1 MRVMLKG
8 LLAVAV
14 LTCVASAWAFI
25 ASDDADNP
33 PYADND
39 WDLADNGGFGFDPW
53 YVISSGGGGRF
64 IAIAPFQV
72 LDGSRSWGLFAGS
85 GNYAI
90 GRPLQSPLAGGQFQ
104 FSVLARH
111 NVNNEVGFTGVTV
124 YSRSTE
130 GSIELIRF
138 GLDPSAGNNAVFVQ
152 FGANTGSINLGLD
165 LRGKR
170 LKYTLSWDA
179 DGVFILSAQH
189 LDGDRESG
197 SFSGNWSNGN
207 QVSVSA
213 FGFNNF
219 NSGSFQ
225 DFIFDQINVVP
236 EPASLL
242 ALGAGLAGLMGLRR
256 RRTA

>member
-8 LLAVAV
+8 ILAVAV
-14 LTCVASAWAFI
+14 LTCVASAWAI

-53 YVISSGGGGRF
+53 YPISEGGGGRF
-64 IAIAPFQV
+64 IATAPFQV
-72 LDGSRSWGLFAGS
+72 LAGERSWGLFAGS

-90 GRPLQSPLAGGQFQ
+90 GRPLRSPLPGGQFQ

-124 YSRSTE
+124 YN
-130 GSIELIRF
+130 GSVELIRF
-138 GLDPSAGNNAVFVQ
+138 GLNPSSGNTAVYVQ
-152 FGANTGSINLGLD
+152 YGSLTGSINLGTE

-179 DGVFILSAQH
+179 DGVFILSAEH

-197 SFSGNWSNGN
+197 SFSGNWGAGN
-207 QVSVSA
+207 QVSA

>member
-8 LLAVAV
+8 ILAVAV
-14 LTCVASAWAFI
+14 LTCVASAWAI

-33 PYADND
+33 PYADNV
-39 WDLADNGGFGFDPW
+39 WDLTDNGGSGFGDW
-53 YVISSGGGGRF
+53 YEISTGGGGRF
-64 IAIAPFQV
+64 IATASFQV
-72 LDGSRSWGLFAGS
+72 LAGERSWGLFAGG

-90 GRPLQSPLAGGQFQ
+90 GRPLLSSLAGGQ

-124 YSRSTE
+124 YNGST
-130 GSIELIRF
+130 ELIRF
-138 GLDPSAGNNAVFVQ
+138 GLNPSSGNNAVFVQ
-152 FGANTGSINLGLD
+152 YGSLTGSINLGTE
-165 LRGKR
+165 LRGQR
-170 LKYTLSWDA
+170 LKYTLDWNASGA
-179 DGVFILSAQH
+179 FTVSVNR
-189 LDGDRESG
+189 LDGPESG
-197 SFSGNWSNGN
+197 SFSGNWGAGN
-207 QVSVSA
+207 QVSA

-225 DFIFDQINVVP
+225 DFIFDQIDVVP

>member
-1 MRVMLKG
+1 MRMMLKG
-8 LLAVAV
+8 ILAVAV
-14 LTCVASAWAFI
+14 LTCATSVWAI
-25 ASDDADNP
+25 ASDDADNAA
-33 PYADND
+33 YDSGWN
-39 WDLADNGGFGFDPW
+39 LTDNGGFGFGGW
-53 YVISSGGGGRF
+53 YEISTGGGGRF
-64 IAIAPFQV
+64 IATAPFQV
-72 LDGSRSWGLFAGS
+72 LDGSRSWGLFAGDT

-90 GRPLQSPLAGGQFQ
+90 GRPLLSSLAGGQ

-124 YSRSTE
+124 YN
-130 GSIELIRF
+130 GSVELIRF
-138 GLDPSAGNNAVFVQ
+138 GLNPSSGNNAVFVQ
-152 FGANTGSINLGLD
+152 YGSNTASINLNTE
-165 LRGKR
+165 LRGQR
-170 LKYTLSWDA
+170 LKYTLDWSDSGA
-179 DGVFILSAQH
+179 FTLTVNL
-189 LDGDRESG
+189 LDVPGSG
-197 SFSGNWSNGN
+197 AFSGNWGANN
-207 QVSVSA
+207 QVSA

>member
-1 MRVMLKG
+1 MLKG
-8 LLAVAV
+8 ILAVAV
-14 LTCVASAWAFI
+14 LTCATSVWASSI
-25 ASDDADNP
+25 ASDDADNL

-39 WDLADNGGFGFDPW
+39 WALDDNGGFGFDPW
-53 YVISSGGGGRF
+53 YEISAGGGGRF

-72 LDGSRSWGLFAGS
+72 LAGERSWGLFAGS

-90 GRPLQSPLAGGQFQ
+90 GRPLQDSPLASGQ

-124 YSRSTE
+124 YNGST
-130 GSIELIRF
+130 ELIRF
-138 GLDPSAGNNAVFVQ
+138 GLNPSSGNNAVFVQ
-152 FGANTGSINLGLD
+152 YGSLTANINLGTE

-170 LKYTLSWDA
+170 LKYTLVWDA
-179 DGVFILSAQH
+179 TGAFTLTVNH
-189 LDGDRESG
+189 LDGPESG
-197 SFSGNWSNGN
+197 SFSDNWGAGN
-207 QVSVSA
+207 QVSA

>member
-1 MRVMLKG
+1 MLKG
-8 LLAVAV
+8 ILAVAV
-14 LTCVASAWAFI
+14 LTCVASAWAI
-25 ASDDADNP
+25 ASDDADDP
-33 PYADND
+33 AYDTGWA
-39 WDLADNGGFGFDPW
+39 LAANGGFGFRPW
-53 YVISSGGGGRF
+53 EEISPGGGGRF
-64 IAIAPFQV
+64 IAVAPFQV

-90 GRPLQSPLAGGQFQ
+90 GRPLRSPLSEGQ

-124 YSRSTE
+124 YNQGRT
-130 GSIELIRF
+130 ELIRF
-138 GLDPSAGNNAVFVQ
+138 GLNPSSGNNAVFVQ
-152 FGANTGSINLGLD
+152 YGSLTANINLD
-165 LRGKR
+165 TELRGKR
-170 LKYTLSWDA
+170 LKYTLVWGTTGA
-179 DGVFILSAQH
+179 FTLTVNH
-189 LDGDRESG
+189 LDGPESG
-197 SFSGNWSNGN
+197 SFSGNWGADN
-207 QVSVSA
+207 QVSA

-242 ALGAGLAGLMGLRR
+242 ALGAGLAGLMRLRR

>member
-1 MRVMLKG
+1 MRMMLKG
-8 LLAVAV
+8 ILAVAV
-14 LTCVASAWAFI
+14 LTCVASAWAI
-25 ASDDADNP
+25 ASDDADNL

-39 WDLADNGGFGFDPW
+39 WDLDDNGGFGFDPW
-53 YVISSGGGGRF
+53 YEISAGGGGRF

-72 LDGSRSWGLFAGS
+72 LAGERSWGLFAGS

-90 GRPLQSPLAGGQFQ
+90 GRPLQGSPLASGQ

-124 YSRSTE
+124 YNQGRT
-130 GSIELIRF
+130 ELIRF
-138 GLDPSAGNNAVFVQ
+138 GLNPSSGNNAVFVQ
-152 FGANTGSINLGLD
+152 YGSTTGSINFPGLD

-170 LKYTLSWDA
+170 LKYTLFWDA
-179 DGVFILSAQH
+179 DGVFILSAEH
-189 LDGDRESG
+189 LDGNRESG
-197 SFSGNWSNGN
+197 FFIGDWGANN
-207 QVSVSA
+207 QVSA

>member
-1 MRVMLKG
+1 MRMTLKG
-8 LLAVAV
+8 ILAVAV
-14 LTCVASAWAFI
+14 LTCAASAWASSSI
-25 ASDDADNP
+25 ANDDADNP
-33 PYADND
+33 PYADD
-39 WDLADNGGFGFDPW
+39 VWDLTDNGGFGFGDW
-53 YVISSGGGGRF
+53 YEISAGGGGRF
-64 IAIAPFQV
+64 IATAPFQV
-72 LDGSRSWGLFAGS
+72 LAGNRSWGLFAGDN

-90 GRPLQSPLAGGQFQ
+90 GRPLLSPLAGGQ

-124 YSRSTE
+124 YN
-130 GSIELIRF
+130 GNIELIRF
-138 GLDPSAGNNAVFVQ
+138 GLNPSSGNNAVFVQ
-152 FGANTGSINLGLD
+152 YGSTTGSINLGTE
-165 LRGKR
+165 LRGQR
-170 LKYTLSWDA
+170 LKYTLDWNASGA
-179 DGVFILSAQH
+179 FTVSVNL
-189 LDGDRESG
+189 LDGSASG
-197 SFSGNWSNGN
+197 SFSDSWGAGN
-207 QVSVSA
+207 QVSA

>member
-1 MRVMLKG
+1 MLKG
-8 LLAVAV
+8 ILAVAV
-14 LTCVASAWAFI
+14 LTCVASAWAI
-25 ASDDADNP
+25 ASDDADNAA
-33 PYADND
+33 YDSGWN
-39 WDLADNGGFGFDPW
+39 LNSNGGFGFAPW
-53 YVISSGGGGRF
+53 YEISTGGGGRF
-64 IAIAPFQV
+64 IATAPFQV
-72 LDGSRSWGLFAGS
+72 LDGSRSWGLFAGDT

-90 GRPLQSPLAGGQFQ
+90 GRPLLSSLARGQ

-124 YSRSTE
+124 YNGST
-130 GSIELIRF
+130 ELIRF
-138 GLDPSAGNNAVFVQ
+138 GLNPSSGNNAVFVQ
-152 FGANTGSINLGLD
+152 YGSTTGSINLGTE

-170 LKYTLSWDA
+170 LKYTLFWDA
-179 DGVFILSAQH
+179 DGVFILEAKH
-189 LDGDRESG
+189 LDGPESG
-197 SFSGNWSNGN
+197 FFIGAWGNGN
-207 QVSVSA
+207 QVSA

-225 DFIFDQINVVP
+225 DFIFDQIDVVP

>member
-1 MRVMLKG
+1 MRMIWKG
-8 LLAVAV
+8 ILAAAA
-14 LTCVASAWAFI
+14 LTYAASAWASSI

-33 PYADND
+33 PYADNV
-39 WDLADNGGFGFDPW
+39 WDLTDNGGSGFGDW
-53 YVISSGGGGRF
+53 YEISTGGGGRF
-64 IAIAPFQV
+64 IATAPFQV
-72 LDGSRSWGLFAGS
+72 LDGSRSWGLFAGG

-90 GRPLQSPLAGGQFQ
+90 GRPLLSSLAGGQ

-124 YSRSTE
+124 YN

-138 GLDPSAGNNAVFVQ
+138 GLNPSAGNNAVFVQ
-152 FGANTGSINLGLD
+152 YGSNTASINLNTE
-165 LRGKR
+165 LRGQR
-170 LKYTLSWDA
+170 LKYTLDW
-179 DGVFILSAQH
+179 SASGAFTVSVNR
-189 LDGDRESG
+189 LDGPENG
-197 SFSGNWSNGN
+197 SVSGNWGAGN
-207 QVSVSA
+207 QVSA

-225 DFIFDQINVVP
+225 DFIFDQMEVVP

>member
-8 LLAVAV
+8 ILAVAV
-14 LTCVASAWAFI
+14 LTCVASAWAI
-25 ASDDADNP
+25 ASDDADDP
-33 PYADND
+33 AYDTGWA
-39 WDLADNGGFGFDPW
+39 LAANGGFGFRPW
-53 YVISSGGGGRF
+53 EEISPGGGGRF
-64 IAIAPFQV
+64 IATAPFQV
-72 LDGSRSWGLFAGS
+72 LDGSRSWGLFAGG

-90 GRPLQSPLAGGQFQ
+90 GRPLQGSPLAGGQ

-124 YSRSTE
+124 YNGST
-130 GSIELIRF
+130 ELIRF
-138 GLDPSAGNNAVFVQ
+138 GLNPSSGNNAVFVQ
-152 FGANTGSINLGLD
+152 YGSLTANINLGTE

-170 LKYTLSWDA
+170 LKYTLVWDA
-179 DGVFILSAQH
+179 TGAFTLTVNH
-189 LDGDRESG
+189 LDGPESG
-197 SFSGNWSNGN
+197 SFSDNWGAGN
-207 QVSVSA
+207 QVSA

>member
-1 MRVMLKG
+1 MLKG
-8 LLAVAV
+8 ILAVAV
-14 LTCVASAWAFI
+14 LTCVASAWALI
-25 ASDDADNP
+25 ASDDADDAAYNSGW
-33 PYADND
+33 AMGS
-39 WDLADNGGFGFDPW
+39 NGGFGFDPW
-53 YVISSGGGGRF
+53 YVISAGGGGHF
-64 IAIAPFQV
+64 IATAPFQV
-72 LDGSRSWGLFAGS
+72 LAGERSWGLFAGG
-85 GNYAI
+85 GNYVV
-90 GRPLQSPLAGGQFQ
+90 GRPLRSPLSGGQ

-124 YSRSTE
+124 YSGSTE
-130 GSIELIRF
+130 DSTLLIRF
-138 GLDPSAGNNAVFVQ
+138 GMDPSAGNNAVFVQ
-152 FGANTGSINLGLD
+152 YGANTVSINLD
-165 LRGKR
+165 IELRGKR

-179 DGVFILSAQH
+179 TGQFRLDVEH
-189 LDGDRESG
+189 LDGSESG
-197 SFSGNWSNGN
+197 FFIGDWGTGNP
-207 QVSVSA
+207 VSA

>member
-1 MRVMLKG
+1 MRMMLKG
-8 LLAVAV
+8 ILAVAV
-14 LTCVASAWAFI
+14 LTCVASAWAI
-25 ASDDADNP
+25 ASDDADNL

-39 WDLADNGGFGFDPW
+39 WALNDNGGFGFDEW
-53 YVISSGGGGRF
+53 YELPSGGGGRF

-72 LDGSRSWGLFAGS
+72 LAGERSWGLFAGS

-124 YSRSTE
+124 YN

-138 GLDPSAGNNAVFVQ
+138 GLNPSAGNNAVFVQ
-152 FGANTGSINLGLD
+152 YGSNTASINLGTE
-165 LRGKR
+165 LRGQR
-170 LKYTLSWDA
+170 LKYTLDWNASGA
-179 DGVFILSAQH
+179 FTVSVNR
-189 LDGDRESG
+189 LDGPENG
-197 SFSGNWSNGN
+197 SVSGNWGAGN
-207 QVSVSA
+207 QVSA

-219 NSGSFQ
+219 NSGGFQ
-225 DFIFDQINVVP
+225 DFIFDQIDVVP

-242 ALGAGLAGLMGLRR
+242 ALGAGLAGLMRLR

>member
-8 LLAVAV
+8 ILAVAV
-14 LTCVASAWAFI
+14 LTCVASVWASSI
-25 ASDDADNP
+25 ASDDADNL

-39 WDLADNGGFGFDPW
+39 WDLDDNGGFGFDPW
-53 YVISSGGGGRF
+53 YEISAGGGGRF

-72 LDGSRSWGLFAGS
+72 LAGERSWGLFAGS

-90 GRPLQSPLAGGQFQ
+90 GRPLQASPLASGQ

-124 YSRSTE
+124 YN
-130 GSIELIRF
+130 GSVELIRF
-138 GLDPSAGNNAVFVQ
+138 GLNPSAGNNAVFVQ
-152 FGANTGSINLGLD
+152 YGSNTASINLNTE
-165 LRGKR
+165 LRGQR
-170 LKYTLSWDA
+170 LKYTLDW
-179 DGVFILSAQH
+179 SASGAFTLTVNL
-189 LDGDRESG
+189 LDGSESG
-197 SFSGNWSNGN
+197 SFSGNWGAGN
-207 QVSVSA
+207 RVSA

-225 DFIFDQINVVP
+225 DFIFDQIDVVP

>member
-1 MRVMLKG
+1 MMLKG
-8 LLAVAV
+8 ILAVAV
-14 LTCVASAWAFI
+14 LTCVASAWASI

-33 PYADND
+33 PYADNV
-39 WDLADNGGFGFDPW
+39 WDLTDNGGFGFGDW
-53 YVISSGGGGRF
+53 YEISTGGGGRF
-64 IAIAPFQV
+64 IATAPFQV
-72 LDGSRSWGLFAGS
+72 LDGSRSWGLFAGG

-90 GRPLQSPLAGGQFQ
+90 GRPLQGSPLAGGQ

-124 YSRSTE
+124 YNGST
-130 GSIELIRF
+130 ELIRF
-138 GLDPSAGNNAVFVQ
+138 GLNPSSGNNAVFVQ
-152 FGANTGSINLGLD
+152 YGSLTANINLGTE

-170 LKYTLSWDA
+170 LKYTLVWDA
-179 DGVFILSAQH
+179 TGAFTLTVNH
-189 LDGDRESG
+189 LDGPESG
-197 SFSGNWSNGN
+197 SFSDNWGAGN
-207 QVSVSA
+207 QVSA

>member
-1 MRVMLKG
+1 MRMMLKG
-8 LLAVAV
+8 ILAVAV
-14 LTCVASAWAFI
+14 LTCVASAWAI
-25 ASDDADNP
+25 ASDDADNL

-39 WDLADNGGFGFDPW
+39 WDLDDNGGFGFDPW
-53 YVISSGGGGRF
+53 YEISAGGGGRF

-72 LDGSRSWGLFAGS
+72 LAGERSWGLFAGS

-90 GRPLQSPLAGGQFQ
+90 GRPLQGSPLASGQ

-124 YSRSTE
+124 YS
-130 GSIELIRF
+130 GSVELIRF
-138 GLDPSAGNNAVFVQ
+138 GLNPSAGNNAVFVQ
-152 FGANTGSINLGLD
+152 YGSTTGSINFPGLD

-170 LKYTLSWDA
+170 LKYTLFWDA
-179 DGVFILSAQH
+179 DGVFILSAEH
-189 LDGDRESG
+189 LDGNRESG
-197 SFSGNWSNGN
+197 FFIGDWGNGN
-207 QVSVSA
+207 QVSA

>member
-8 LLAVAV
+8 ILAVAV
-14 LTCVASAWAFI
+14 LTCVASAWASI
-25 ASDDADNP
+25 ARDDADNP

-39 WDLADNGGFGFDPW
+39 WALDDNGGFGFDDW
-53 YVISSGGGGRF
+53 YVISSGGDGGRF
-64 IAIAPFQV
+64 IATAPFQV
-72 LDGSRSWGLFAGS
+72 LAGERSWGLFS
-85 GNYAI
+85 SDNGNYAI
-90 GRPLQSPLAGGQFQ
+90 GRPLQGSPLASGQ

-124 YSRSTE
+124 YN

-138 GLDPSAGNNAVFVQ
+138 GLNPSSGNNAVFVQ
-152 FGANTGSINLGLD
+152 YGSNTASINLGTE

-170 LKYTLSWDA
+170 LKYTLVWDA
-179 DGVFILSAQH
+179 TGAFTLTANH
-189 LDGDRESG
+189 LDGPESG
-197 SFSGNWSNGN
+197 SFSGNWGAGN
-207 QVSVSA
+207 QVSA

-225 DFIFDQINVVP
+225 DFIFDQIDVVP

>member
-8 LLAVAV
+8 ILAVAV
-14 LTCVASAWAFI
+14 LTCVASAWALI
-25 ASDDADNP
+25 ASDDADDAA
-33 PYADND
+33 YDSGWAMGS
-39 WDLADNGGFGFDPW
+39 NGGFGFEPW
-53 YVISSGGGGRF
+53 YVISPGGGGHF
-64 IAIAPFQV
+64 IATAPFQV
-72 LDGSRSWGLFAGS
+72 LAGERSWGLFAGS
-85 GNYAI
+85 GNYVV
-90 GRPLQSPLAGGQFQ
+90 GRPLRSPLSGGQ

-124 YSRSTE
+124 YS
-130 GSIELIRF
+130 GSVELIRF

-152 FGANTGSINLGLD
+152 YGSLTANINLGTE

-170 LKYTLSWDA
+170 LEYTLVWNET
-179 DGVFILSAQH
+179 GYFELTVRH
-189 LDGDRESG
+189 LDGTENG
-197 SFSGNWSNGN
+197 SFSGNWGAGN
-207 QVSVSA
+207 PVSA

>member
-8 LLAVAV
+8 ILAVAV
-14 LTCVASAWAFI
+14 LTCATSVWAI
-25 ASDDADNP
+25 ASDDADNTA
-33 PYADND
+33 YDSGWNLD
-39 WDLADNGGFGFDPW
+39 SNGGFGFGDW
-53 YVISSGGGGRF
+53 YEISTGGGGRF
-64 IAIAPFQV
+64 IATAPFQV
-72 LDGSRSWGLFAGS
+72 LDGSRSWGLFAGG

-90 GRPLQSPLAGGQFQ
+90 GRPLLSSLAGGQ

-124 YSRSTE
+124 YN

-138 GLDPSAGNNAVFVQ
+138 GLNPSAGNNAVFVQ
-152 FGANTGSINLGLD
+152 YGSNTASINLNTE
-165 LRGKR
+165 LRGQR
-170 LKYTLSWDA
+170 LKYTLDW
-179 DGVFILSAQH
+179 SASGAFTVSVNR
-189 LDGDRESG
+189 LDGPENG
-197 SFSGNWSNGN
+197 SVSGNWGAGN
-207 QVSVSA
+207 QVSA

-225 DFIFDQINVVP
+225 DFIFDQMEVVP

>member
-8 LLAVAV
+8 ILAVAV
-14 LTCVASAWAFI
+14 LTCATSEWASGHI
-25 ASDDADNP
+25 ANDDADNL
-33 PYADND
+33 PYADNV
-39 WDLADNGGFGFDPW
+39 WDLTDNGGFGFGNW
-53 YVISSGGGGRF
+53 YEISTGGGGRF
-64 IAIAPFQV
+64 IAIEPFQV

-90 GRPLQSPLAGGQFQ
+90 GRPLQGSPLAGGQ

-124 YSRSTE
+124 YN
-130 GSIELIRF
+130 GSVELIRF
-138 GLDPSAGNNAVFVQ
+138 GLNPSAGNNAVFVQ
-152 FGANTGSINLGLD
+152 YGTNTASINLGTE

-170 LKYTLSWDA
+170 LKYTLVWDA
-179 DGVFILSAQH
+179 TGAFTLTANH
-189 LDGDRESG
+189 LDGPESG
-197 SFSGNWSNGN
+197 SFSDNWGADN
-207 QVSVSA
+207 QVSA

-225 DFIFDQINVVP
+225 DFIFDQIDVVP

>member
-8 LLAVAV
+8 ILAVAV

-39 WDLADNGGFGFDPW
+39 WALADNGGFGFGDW
-53 YVISSGGGGRF
+53 DEISSGGGGRF
-64 IAIAPFQV
+64 IATAPFQV

-90 GRPLQSPLAGGQFQ
+90 GRPLLSSLARGQ

-111 NVNNEVGFTGVTV
+111 NVNNETGFTGVTV
-124 YSRSTE
+124 YN
-130 GSIELIRF
+130 GSVELIRF
-138 GLDPSAGNNAVFVQ
+138 GLNPSAGNNAVFVQ
-152 FGANTGSINLGLD
+152 YGSTTGSINFPGLD

-170 LKYTLSWDA
+170 LKYTLFWDA
-179 DGVFILSAQH
+179 DGVFILSAEH
-189 LDGDRESG
+189 LDGNRESG
-197 SFSGNWSNGN
+197 FFIGDWGNGN
-207 QVSVSA
+207 QVSA

>member
-8 LLAVAV
+8 ILAVAV
-14 LTCVASAWAFI
+14 LTCVASAWAI
-25 ASDDADNP
+25 ASDDADDVA
-33 PYADND
+33 YDSGWA
-39 WDLADNGGFGFDPW
+39 LAANGGFGFNPW
-53 YVISSGGGGRF
+53 YEISTGGGGRF
-64 IAIAPFQV
+64 IAAAPFQV
-72 LDGSRSWGLFAGS
+72 LAGNRSWGLFAGDG

-90 GRPLQSPLAGGQFQ
+90 GRPLRSPLLGGQFQ

-124 YSRSTE
+124 YN
-130 GSIELIRF
+130 GSVELIRF
-138 GLDPSAGNNAVFVQ
+138 GLNPSSGNNAVFVQ
-152 FGANTGSINLGLD
+152 YGSNTGSINLNTE

-170 LKYTLSWDA
+170 LEYTLVWNET
-179 DGVFILSAQH
+179 GYFELTVRH
-189 LDGDRESG
+189 LDGTENG
-197 SFSGNWSNGN
+197 SFSGNWGAGN
-207 QVSVSA
+207 PVSA

>member
-1 MRVMLKG
+1 MRMMLKG
-8 LLAVAV
+8 ILAVAV
-14 LTCVASAWAFI
+14 LTCATSVWASSI
-25 ASDDADNP
+25 ASDDADNL

-39 WDLADNGGFGFDPW
+39 WALDDNGGFGFDPW
-53 YVISSGGGGRF
+53 YEISTGGGGRF
-64 IAIAPFQV
+64 IATASFQV
-72 LDGSRSWGLFAGS
+72 LDGIRSWGLFAGS

-90 GRPLQSPLAGGQFQ
+90 GRPLQDSPLASGQ

-111 NVNNEVGFTGVTV
+111 NVNNAVGFTGVTV
-124 YSRSTE
+124 YNQGRT
-130 GSIELIRF
+130 ELIRF

-152 FGANTGSINLGLD
+152 YGSTTGSINLGTE

-170 LKYTLSWDA
+170 LKYTLVWDA
-179 DGVFILSAQH
+179 TGEFTLTAEH

-207 QVSVSA
+207 PVSVSA

-225 DFIFDQINVVP
+225 DFIFDQIDVVP

>member
-1 MRVMLKG
+1 MLKG
-8 LLAVAV
+8 ILAVAV
-14 LTCVASAWAFI
+14 LTCATSVWASSI
-25 ASDDADNP
+25 ASDDADNL

-39 WDLADNGGFGFDPW
+39 WALDDNGGFGFDPW
-53 YVISSGGGGRF
+53 YEISAGGGGRF

-72 LDGSRSWGLFAGS
+72 LAGERSWGLFAGG

-90 GRPLQSPLAGGQFQ
+90 GRPLRGSPLAGGQ

-124 YSRSTE
+124 YNGST
-130 GSIELIRF
+130 ELIRF
-138 GLDPSAGNNAVFVQ
+138 GLNPSSGNNAVFVQ
-152 FGANTGSINLGLD
+152 FGSNTGSINLGTE
-165 LRGKR
+165 LRGQR
-170 LKYTLSWDA
+170 LKYTLVWDA
-179 DGVFILSAQH
+179 TGEFTLTVNR
-189 LDGDRESG
+189 LDGPESG
-197 SFSGNWSNGN
+197 SFSGNWGAGN
-207 QVSVSA
+207 QVSA

-225 DFIFDQINVVP
+225 DFIFDQIDVVP